1 MPGTQAWSRLG
12 VMIIGNVARCIMV
25 IFIQCPQSQKLNST
39 HAKNVSYDSH
49 TQVMQL
55 HILICKGWDSLKI
68 ISFKSWMRCIS
79 WSVLYQV
86 PISGSIC
93 GRLMNAGGRV
103 VGWRDP
109 SHWTASHRGQH
120 QPLLHH
126 RSNPFQLRNSFTAA
140 MHQTV
145 KRLVSGCHK
154 TMGHVYKGSR
164 GLTCLYKSPKSWAA
178 SI

>member
-1 MPGTQAWSRLG
+1 M
-12 VMIIGNVARCIMV
+12 
-25 IFIQCPQSQKLNST
+25 IFIQRMSPIAKAQLNSCDKRIVRLT
-39 HAKNVSYDSH
+39 HAGDAA
-49 TQVMQL
+49 
-55 HILICKGWDSLKI
+55 ILICKSWDSLNI

-86 PISGSIC
+86 LISGSIC
-93 GRLMNAGGRV
+93 GSRLMNAGGRV

-140 MHQTV
+140 MHQAV
-145 KRLVSGCHK
+145 ERLISGCHK

-164 GLTCLYKSPKSWAA
+164 GLTCLYKSLKSWAA